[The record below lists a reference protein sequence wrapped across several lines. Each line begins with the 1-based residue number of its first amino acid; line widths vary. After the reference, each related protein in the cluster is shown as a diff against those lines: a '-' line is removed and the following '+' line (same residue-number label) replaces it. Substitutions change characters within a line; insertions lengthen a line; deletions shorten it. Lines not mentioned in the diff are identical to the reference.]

1 MATLITDL
9 TVPLTS
15 VYYNRVKTRDAL
27 ITGLGNTLHIGI
39 MFASRIGD
47 EVLLNTLKDH
57 MRRYRSVS
65 AQEMLQFSFYFIS
78 TITQKIEQAASVGL
92 TQENITQLQEMTEA
106 YQQAAEAVSNTLGE
120 RRSRHNRLDQL
131 IKDGSKLL
139 VNDLDR
145 FVSYN
150 TTGFPQLS
158 FAYNRVRWSRRRRT
172 SSNNLPMESDISGM
186 ITDAITSLPIAGA
199 TINLI
204 EHTQALNTESDGY
217 YIFDDLEQG
226 EYTVSCHASGYAVPE
241 PFLVRLGNNDSVIH
255 NFTLSPVPTTVN

>member
-1 MATLITDL
+1 MGFLAGT
-9 TVPLTS
+9 
-15 VYYNRVKTRDAL
+15 
-27 ITGLGNTLHIGI
+27 
-39 MFASRIGD
+39 
-47 EVLLNTLKDH
+47 
-57 MRRYRSVS
+57 
-65 AQEMLQFSFYFIS
+65 
-78 TITQKIEQAASVGL
+78 
-92 TQENITQLQEMTEA
+92 
-106 YQQAAEAVSNTLGE
+106 
-120 RRSRHNRLDQL
+120 
-131 IKDGSKLL
+131 
-139 VNDLDR
+139 
-145 FVSYN
+145 SYN